1 MSRRTLAIV
10 IAVPMT
16 AVLLL
21 AALAMPIP
29 YVIYQPG
36 STVDLLSTVSG
47 KERIQVKGHQAYY
60 DGGELRMA
68 TIYVTDPG
76 DEITLATA
84 LTGWVRRDDAVK
96 PYDSVYG
103 EDETEQDKD
112 QESAFQMSTSQ
123 EDAIAVAL
131 NELGEDVKSI
141 PVVSPIEPGF
151 PAAGKLEP
159 GDVFVTIGGAP
170 IKTWEDV
177 VTAVGDAEAGKPL
190 PFVVEHDGERKTIDV
205 TPRKIEGRTR
215 VGISEAYDFEFPF
228 DVSIDIDANI
238 GGPSAGLMFALS
250 VYDTL
255 TPGSLTGDH
264 IVAGTGTIAPDGTVD
279 PIGGI
284 QQKIAVARDAK
295 AELFLV
301 PAANCD
307 EAVGAPNDD
316 VRLAK
321 VENFAQARQ
330 VIETYAADPD
340 ADLPSCED

>member
-16 AVLLL
+16 ASLLL
-21 AALAMPIP
+21 AALALPIP
-29 YVIYQPG
+29 YVVYQPG

-47 KERIQVKGHQAYY
+47 KERIQVKGHPAYY
-60 DGGELRMA
+60 DGGELRMT

-76 DEITLATA
+76 EEITLATA
-84 LTGWVRRDDAVK
+84 LTGWIRRDDAVK
-96 PYDSVYG
+96 PSDSVYE
-103 EDETEQDKD
+103 EDESEQDKD
-112 QESAFQMSTSQ
+112 ERSAIQMSTSQ
-123 EDAIAVAL
+123 EDAIAIAML
-131 NELGEDVKSI
+131 ELGEDVKTI

-151 PAAGKLEP
+151 PAEGKLEP
-159 GDVFVTIGGAP
+159 GDVFVTVGGAP
-170 IKTWEDV
+170 IKTWQDV
-177 VTAVGDAEAGKPL
+177 VSAIRGSDVGKPL
-190 PFVVEHDGERKTIDV
+190 EFVVERDSKRKTIDV
-205 TPRKIEGRTR
+205 TPANVDGQVR
-215 VGISEAYDFEFPF
+215 VGIAEAYDFEFPF
-228 DVSIDIDANI
+228 DVTIDIDANI

-255 TPGSLTGDH
+255 TPGSLTDDH
-264 IVAGTGTIAPDGTVD
+264 VVAGTGTISPDGRVG

-307 EAVGAPNDD
+307 EALGAPKDD

-321 VENFAQARQ
+321 VETFSQARKVVEQ
-330 VIETYAADPD
+330 YAADPD